1 MGGVSRHNVSLN
13 AQSFLTK
20 TRKFTE
26 EAWESEDSFQSTP
39 PAIYLPPYL
48 GLLYRNR
55 RSADKKTVSA
65 VRADAVAAAVAGGA
79 VFDTEGGGGGVRLE
93 KRTGVYKSYKKLVAG
108 VPLAESEYV
117 RQLVEREGLGE
128 SSDENFIEVCIYM
141 EKAQHNIR
149 KEPYA
154 IYEKNP
160 SQYDL
165 EVNT

>member
-1 MGGVSRHNVSLN
+1 MQNRFGPKQANSLRK
-13 AQSFLTK
+13 LGRVK
-20 TRKFTE
+20 TAFN
-26 EAWESEDSFQSTP
+26 QP
-39 PAIYLPPYL
+39 PLQAACHLIF

-55 RSADKKTVSA
+55 RSTHRKTVRAVSA
-65 VRADAVAAAVAGGA
+65 DDVDAAVAGGA